1 MPKRLSLLITRIT
14 LTTTALFMATM
25 PLSAHAADVPPSGDT
40 PVCIAP
46 NSSSQTGIIRPV
58 GADSATYSYNCSSQ
72 LWEND
77 HYTFNPATGLY
88 AAKDPVIYTYDPT
101 TGKYDTVTWL
111 FNAPSNQY
119 QPVTISVVQPPAGF
133 TVIGGPAPAANISTA
148 SPTASSGSGGS
159 SITNTGPGSD
169 NSINNNGTGGSNSIN
184 QTGPNST
191 NSIGGS
197 GSNSLNLN
205 NLNNV
210 TVANMISGV
219 ATTGNAMVMGNT
231 TAGNATSGNAQDL
244 ATIVN
249 MLQSASNALGGNTL
263 TFVRNI
269 DGNVNGDLLLDPATL
284 GAVQPASSGTT
295 GNNNLNVNNTTN
307 ATLTNGV
314 NLNATSGNATVAQNT
329 SAGDATSGNASA
341 IANIVNLINSAIS
354 GGQSFLGVVNING
367 NLNGDILLPPNFIDQ
382 LVASNV
388 PTVNVNIGN
397 TGPSSSNTVNT
408 TGSNNTNIT
417 NTNNQ
422 GITNNI
428 QTTAASGNAN
438 VSQNTTAGNATTG
451 NAGTNITAFNLTG
464 SNVIGSN
471 SLLVFVNVM
480 GKWVGMIVNAPGATA
495 AELGSGITTNTS
507 NAGNNTTNVTNTT
520 TQKITNNINLAAKSG
535 DATVTENTTA
545 GNATTGNANTAINL
559 LNIQNS
565 TLSFANWFGILFINV
580 FGTWNGSF
588 GINTAAGDPVPVLG
602 GDTSN
607 GNSSSGPPARVSA
620 HVFRFVPHTPD
631 SSNSNRTMSA
641 NTNGSIN
648 PADVATP
655 ADASVLAA
663 SITKTTQQ
671 QSTSAAQGNRNIW
684 RTAAIIGSLT
694 VFYIVADALYSYR
707 RSHRS

>member
-1 MPKRLSLLITRIT
+1 MPKRLSLLLARTS
-14 LTTTALFMATM
+14 LGLTALFLSFM
-25 PLSAHAADVPPSGDT
+25 PLATFADVAPAPAGDAV
-40 PVCIAP
+40 PVCTAP
-46 NSSSQTGIIRPV
+46 APSNPGVVRPV
-58 GADSATYSYNCSSQ
+58 GADSATYTYNCSSN
-72 LWEND
+72 LWENA
-77 HYTFNPATGLY
+77 HYSFNPATGIY
-88 AAKDPVIYTYDPT
+88 AAKDPVVYTYNPT

-111 FNAPSNQY
+111 FSAPNAQY
-119 QPVTISVVQPPAGF
+119 EPVTISVDQPPTGF
-133 TVIGGPAPAANISTA
+133 TIIGAPVPATSATVNPAP
-148 SPTASSGSGGS
+148 GSS
-159 SITNTGPGSD
+159 SITNTGSGS
-169 NSINNNGTGGSNSIN
+169 NNTINNTGTGGTGSIN

-191 NSIGGS
+191 NTIGAT
-197 GSNSLNLN
+197 GSNNLNFN

-210 TVANMISGV
+210 TVANLISGQ
-219 ATTGNAMVMGNT
+219 ATTGSAAVLSNT
-231 TAGNATSGNAQDL
+231 TGGSATTGNAQDL

-269 DGNVNGDLLLDPATL
+269 NGNVNGDLLLDPATL
-284 GAVQPASSGTT
+284 GAIQPAGSGMT

-314 NLNATSGNATVAQNT
+314 NLNATSGNAAVTQNT

-341 IANIVNLINSAIS
+341 IANVVNLINSAIT
-354 GGQSFLGVVNING
+354 GGRSFVGVVNING

-397 TGPSSSNTVNT
+397 TGPNSNNT
-408 TGSNNTNIT
+408 ITSTGSNNTNVT

-428 QTTAASGNAN
+428 QTAAASGNAN
-438 VSQNTTAGNATTG
+438 VSQNTTAGNASTG
-451 NAGTNITAFNLTG
+451 NASTSITAFNLTG

-471 SLLVFVNVM
+471 ALLVFVNVM

-507 NAGNNTTNVTNTT
+507 GGNNTTNVNNTT
-520 TQKITNNINLAAKSG
+520 NQKITNNINLAAKSG
-535 DATVTENTTA
+535 DANVTQNTNA
-545 GNATTGNANTAINL
+545 GNATTGNANTAVNL

-565 TLSFANWFGILFINV
+565 SLSLANWFGILFINV

-602 GDTSN
+602 GQGSTGD
-607 GNSSSGPPARVSA
+607 SSGGSSPTRVSA
-620 HVFRFVPHTPD
+620 HVFRFVPHSSGGS
-631 SSNSNRTMSA
+631 SSNLPATV
-641 NTNGSIN
+641 NTNGAID
-648 PADVATP
+648 PADVVTP

-663 SITKTTQQ
+663 SITKTAQQ
-671 QSTSAAQGNRNIW
+671 QSTPAAQSTRSIW

-694 VFYIVADALYSYR
+694 VFYIAADALYSYR

>member
-1 MPKRLSLLITRIT
+1 MPKRLSLLITRT
-14 LTTTALFMATM
+14 SLGLTAVFLSFM
-25 PLSAHAADVPPSGDT
+25 PLAAFADVAPGTAGDAA
-40 PVCIAP
+40 PVCTAP
-46 NSSSQTGIIRPV
+46 AASTPGVVRPV
-58 GADSATYSYNCSSQ
+58 GADSGTYTYNCGSN
-72 LWEND
+72 LWENA
-77 HYTFNPATGLY
+77 HYSFNPATGIY
-88 AAKDPVIYTYDPT
+88 AAKDPVIYTYDPA
-101 TGKYDTVTWL
+101 TGKYDTITWL
-111 FNAPSNQY
+111 YSAPHAQY
-119 QPVTISVVQPPAGF
+119 EPVTISVNQPPAGF
-133 TVIGGPAPAANISTA
+133 TVIGAPLPAAPANGN
-148 SPTASSGSGGS
+148 PTPGAS

-169 NSINNNGTGGSNSIN
+169 NSINNSGAGGTGSIN

-191 NSIGGS
+191 NTISGA
-197 GSNSLNLN
+197 GSNNLNLN

-210 TVANMISGV
+210 TVANLISGQ
-219 ATTGNAMVMGNT
+219 ATTGSASVLGNT
-231 TAGNATSGNAQDL
+231 TGGSATTGNAQDL

-263 TFVRNI
+263 TFVQNI
-269 DGNVNGDLLLDPATL
+269 NGNVNGDLLLDPATL
-284 GAVQPASSGTT
+284 GAIQPAGSGTT
-295 GNNNLNVNNTTN
+295 SNNNLNVNNTTN

-314 NLNATSGNATVAQNT
+314 NLNATTGDATVAQNT
-329 SAGDATSGNASA
+329 SAGDANSGSASA
-341 IANIVNLINSAIS
+341 IANVVNLINSAIT
-354 GGQSFLGVVNING
+354 GGQSFLGVINING

-382 LVASNV
+382 LIASNV

-397 TGPSSSNTVNT
+397 TGPSSNNTINS
-408 TGSNNTNIT
+408 TGSNNTNVT

-438 VSQNTTAGNATTG
+438 VSQNTSAGNASTG
-451 NAGTNITAFNLTG
+451 SAATSITAFNLTG

-471 SLLVFVNVM
+471 DLLVFVNVM

-507 NAGNNTTNVTNTT
+507 NAAGNNTTNVTNTT
-520 TQKITNNINLAAKSG
+520 NQKITNNINLAAQSG
-535 DATVTENTTA
+535 NATVTQNTKA
-545 GNATTGNANTAINL
+545 GNATTGNANTAVNL

-565 TLSFANWFGILFINV
+565 SLSLANWFGILFINV

-602 GDTSN
+602 GYTSN
-607 GNSSSGPPARVSA
+607 GNSNSGPPARVSA
-620 HVFRFVPHTPD
+620 HVFRFVPHAAD
-631 SSNSNRTMSA
+631 SSSSTRTNSV

-663 SITKTTQQ
+663 SISKT
-671 QSTSAAQGNRNIW
+671 AAQQPPTSQGQSSHSIW

-694 VFYIVADALYSYR
+694 IFYIAADAVYSYR
-707 RSHRS
+707 RSHHS